1 MKSKNPNQLI
11 VAQRISISRNHSK
24 ERHMRF
30 RHQSIF
36 LLLLAGLIGCPQAT
50 PTPITTV
57 GTSKTVYDIIASDSR
72 LSTLKASLTPAQVA
86 FLSDK
91 KRTLTVFAAQ
101 NSAFADAAFSGLNAA
116 KPSGK
121 TLENVINTNI
131 LPVSLN
137 AAALKQKIDPV
148 KKYGQVENA
157 LGEDVFLESDGKNLF
172 VDSGYY
178 DAGFLDTYATGATKL
193 VVTDLTAVNGVVHI
207 TDTLVLNATV
217 AETAFASIGTAG
229 AESAFDAK
237 LAGLG
242 AFTTLR
248 GNGAFTFFLPYDTDF
263 EALPLIQR
271 DCLSGNAAILQK
283 VLNHNILEG
292 QQLLVTDLAGKT
304 SVTTKHGD
312 TITISKNAA
321 GQVLLDGI
329 TIKANDANGDRWRDL
344 IGRNGVTHYT
354 DGLLIPSD
362 VNLVTCQ

>member
-1 MKSKNPNQLI
+1 
-11 VAQRISISRNHSK
+11 
-24 ERHMRF
+24 
-30 RHQSIF
+30 
-36 LLLLAGLIGCPQAT
+36 
-50 PTPITTV
+50 
-57 GTSKTVYDIIASDSR
+57 
-72 LSTLKASLTPAQVA
+72 
-86 FLSDK
+86 
-91 KRTLTVFAAQ
+91 
-101 NSAFADAAFSGLNAA
+101 LNAA

-193 VVTDLTAVNGVVHI
+193 VATDLTAVNGVVHI
-207 TDTLVLNATV
+207 TDSLVLNATL
-217 AETAFASIGTAG
+217 AETTFASIGTAG

-248 GNGAFTFFLPYDTDF
+248 GNGAFTFFLPYDSGF
-263 EALPLIQR
+263 EALPAIQR
-271 DCLSGNAAILQK
+271 DCLLNNAAVLGK

-304 SVTTKHGD
+304 SLTTKNGD
-312 TITISKNAA
+312 TITITKNAV

-362 VNLVTCQ
+362 VNLETCK

>member
-1 MKSKNPNQLI
+1 
-11 VAQRISISRNHSK
+11 
-24 ERHMRF
+24 MRL
-30 RHQSIF
+30 QGF
-36 LLLLAGLIGCPQAT
+36 LFSLLLAGLIGCPQT
-50 PTPITTV
+50 TLTPITTV

-72 LSTLKASLTPAQVA
+72 LSTLKASLTPAQIA

-101 NSAFADAAFSGLNAA
+101 NSAFADAAFAGLNAP

-148 KKYGQVENA
+148 KKHGQVENA
-157 LGEDVFLESDGKNLF
+157 LGENIFIESDGKDLS

-178 DAGFLDTYATGATKL
+178 DKGFLDTYATGATKL
-193 VVTDLTAVNGVVHI
+193 VATDLTAVNGLVHI
-207 TDTLVLNATV
+207 TDSLLLNATL

-229 AESAFDAK
+229 VESAFNAK

-263 EALPLIQR
+263 EALTDAES
-271 DCLSGNAAILQK
+271 DCLLNTPAILQK
-283 VLNHNILEG
+283 VLDHNILEG
-292 QQLLVTDLAGKT
+292 QQLLVSDLAGKT
-304 SVTTKHGD
+304 SLTTKNGD
-312 TITISKNAA
+312 SITVTKNAA

-354 DGLLIPSD
+354 NGLLVPSD
-362 VNLVTCQ
+362 VNLETCQ